1 MITSKQMQAAARF
14 DTGMAKPE
22 AKPPLADAAGSA
34 PETQWHQLVI
44 DTLMDAA
51 KQSWADG
58 DRELHATYCQAIGR
72 LLREWD
78 I

>member
-1 MITSKQMQAAARF
+1 MSTKTTNENAN
-14 DTGMAKPE
+14 
-22 AKPPLADAAGSA
+22 PPLADAAGSA
-34 PETQWHQLVI
+34 PETKRHQRVI